1 MQARKDALDFIVIGA
16 QKAGTTS
23 LFEYLR
29 LHPEVSLPAGKEAPF
44 FSHDALYEL
53 GWSAYMR
60 KLALTHPERKWGTVT
75 THYMVGG
82 VYQSSVDNLATRAY
96 DERTVPRRI
105 HERLPDVRLIA
116 ILRDPVERALSH
128 FRMRAMEGQEQ
139 RTWEQAVGELL
150 RPEMLDRARRDPWEE
165 TGYVA
170 WGEYGR
176 ILSGYLEVFAREQLL
191 VVFTE
196 ELERDPAS
204 LLARVQE
211 FIGVR
216 ADFRPSNIGTRYRVG
231 AAERRFAWIGPY
243 SPLSPQG
250 LQRRLTASP
259 RARQLWRLVPESTQR
274 RIRHPYERL
283 AFQVALWNRRG
294 EPPASPAPPRAV
306 PEPEVAQDELRR
318 RLREHYAADAERLI
332 ACAGV
337 RPPRLQPGELTR

>member
-1 MQARKDALDFIVIGA
+1 MEARKEILDFIVIGA

-29 LHPEVSLPAGKEAPF
+29 LHPEVSLPAGKEAPY

-53 GWSAYMR
+53 GWGAYMR

-82 VYQSSVDNLATRAY
+82 VYQSSVENLAARVY

-105 HERLPDVRLIA
+105 HERLPEARLIA

-128 FRMRAMEGQEQ
+128 FRMRSMEGQEP
-139 RTWEQAVGELL
+139 RSWERAVDELL
-150 RPEMLDRARRDPWEE
+150 APEMLERARRDPREE

-176 ILSGYLEVFAREQLL
+176 ILSGYLDVFAREQLL
-191 VVFTE
+191 VIFTE
-196 ELERDPAS
+196 ELERDPAG

-216 ADFRPSNIGTRYRVG
+216 SDFQPSNIGTRYRVG

-259 RARQLWRLVPESTQR
+259 RARRLWRRVPESMQR
-274 RIRHPYERL
+274 QVRHPYERF
-283 AFQVALWNRRG
+283 AFRVALWNRRG
-294 EPPASPAPPRAV
+294 EPAASPAPALETER
-306 PEPEVAQDELRR
+306 ESAQEELRG
-318 RLREHYAADAERLI
+318 RLREHYAADAELLI
-332 ACAGV
+332 ARTGV
-337 RPPRLQPGELTR
+337 RPPWLHAGEPAR